1 MESLCFI
8 LFCGEFEE
16 FFVGLNRVS
25 DKLSLAEQRVSRN
38 RRGNVPGGFF
48 VGYMN
53 RSERNSVFFRNFA
66 HSRNPVACERALIC
80 VIQNESALVCFRV
93 LRARLKF
100 RWLCIF
106 AKGQIHKSYSAI
118 RNVGGFKTFVSKEFR
133 VGKEF
138 SFFPLGAK
146 NTNTFFVLCFGVA
159 DTFRQKVVG
168 VAVTLHRTGNP
179 QTVYIEISVRI
190 DRNPRVFRGN
200 IFDKTFSSFFADAR
214 QE

>member
-1 MESLCFI
+1 MDFLLLFCNRKIFRLCFI

-25 DKLSLAEQRVSRN
+25 DKLSVAEQRVSRN

-66 HSRNPVACERALIC
+66 HPRNPVACERALIC

-93 LRARLKF
+93 LRAGFELRRL
-100 RWLCIF
+100 CVF
-106 AKGQIHKSYSAI
+106 AKGQIHKSYSAL

-133 VGKEF
+133 VGRD
-138 SFFPLGAK
+138 SLFFPSE
-146 NTNTFFVLCFGVA
+146 
-159 DTFRQKVVG
+159 Q
-168 VAVTLHRTGNP
+168 
-179 QTVYIEISVRI
+179 RI
-190 DRNPRVFRGN
+190 QIPFLFCVSASR
-200 IFDKTFSSFFADAR
+200 IHSAR
-214 QE
+214 RSLE